1 MPVSALKTVAKYWA
15 LENLSFSAVAMTL
28 VPASSIFAAI
38 FMRQVRRYA
47 CGGKPA
53 APEKCFSLSEQNTG
67 SLPFSGLTAGVGIVW
82 D

>member
-1 MPVSALKTVAKYWA
+1 MRKTKRIFPMLLALVMI
-15 LENLSFSAVAMTL
+15 LSL
-28 VPASSIFAAI
+28 C
-38 FMRQVRRYA
+38 A

-82 D
+82 N